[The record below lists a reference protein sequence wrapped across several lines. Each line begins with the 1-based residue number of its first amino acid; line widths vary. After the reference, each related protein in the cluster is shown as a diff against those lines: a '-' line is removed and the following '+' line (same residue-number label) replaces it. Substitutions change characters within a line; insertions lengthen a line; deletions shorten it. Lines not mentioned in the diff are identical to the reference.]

1 MKDKIQYEKAENKL
15 SIIEELFNR
24 LTEYNNLTNYN
35 NNKRFNLKMN
45 YIYDDI
51 EKCYRY
57 TFTLTRGLNN
67 PKNILELRLQYKEKI
82 NELIEQMIER
92 IINNEKFLY
101 MSFGTEHHN
110 ITKKFSL
117 NMKNE
122 VSIDFEIKDK
132 EDLELYESIRD
143 KYNTPTI
150 IITKETETISEE
162 EKDELQANKAKKT
175 IEIIKNI
182 LESLNKYNNLENY
195 ENTKPFKLIVSNSKE
210 EDYTKFNFS
219 ITRGNYSNET
229 IIDLSLSIKDASI
242 IYRELYELMLDY
254 VSKDEFIYNTIS
266 NSEYN
271 KSFNIN
277 LKNGLT
283 LSFKINNKKDELF
296 YGNFFK
302 EYRHDILERNKH
314 KLTKEFK

>member
-15 SIIEELFNR
+15 SIIEELFNG
-24 LTEYNNLTNYN
+24 LTEYNNLNNYN

-51 EKCYRY
+51 ENCYRY
-57 TFTLTRGLNN
+57 TFTLIRGLNN
-67 PKNILELRLQYKEKI
+67 PKNILELRLQYKDKI
-82 NELIEQMIER
+82 NDLIKEMIER
-92 IINNEKFLY
+92 IINKDKFSYL
-101 MSFGTEHHN
+101 SFGTEYHN
-110 ITKKFSL
+110 ITKKFSI

-122 VSIDFEIKDK
+122 VSIDFEIKDE
-132 EDLELYESIRD
+132 EDKMLYESIRD

-150 IITKETETISEE
+150 IVSKENETISEE

-182 LESLNKYNNLENY
+182 LDSLNKYNNLENY
-195 ENTKPFKLIVSNSKE
+195 ENTKPFKLLVTNAKE
-210 EDYTKFNFS
+210 EDYAKFNFS
-219 ITRGNYSNET
+219 ITRGNYDNEK
-229 IIDLSLSIKDASI
+229 IIDLSLSIKDTSF

-254 VSKDEFIYNTIS
+254 VSKDEFIYNTIN

-271 KSFNIN
+271 KSFNIH

-283 LSFKINNKKDELF
+283 LSFKIDSKKDEIF
-296 YGNFFK
+296 YGNFFN
-302 EYRHDILERNKH
+302 EYRHDILERQKNKELI
-314 KLTKEFK
+314 K

>member
-15 SIIEELFNR
+15 LIIEELFNE
-24 LTEYNNLTNYN
+24 LTEYNNLTKYN

-57 TFTLTRGLNN
+57 TFTLIRGLNN
-67 PKNILELRLQYKEKI
+67 PKNILELRLQYKDKI
-82 NELIEQMIER
+82 NDLIEEMIER
-92 IINNEKFLY
+92 IISNSKFSYL
-101 MSFGTEHHN
+101 SFGTEYHN
-110 ITKKFSL
+110 ITKKFSI

-122 VSIDFEIKDK
+122 VSIDFEIKDE
-132 EDLELYESIRD
+132 EDKTLYESIRD

-150 IITKETETISEE
+150 IVSKENKTISEE

-182 LESLNKYNNLENY
+182 LDSLNKYNNLENY
-195 ENTKPFKLIVSNSKE
+195 ENTKPFKLLVTNSKE

-219 ITRGNYSNET
+219 ITRGNYDKET
-229 IIDLSLSIKDASI
+229 IIDLSLSIKDTSI
-242 IYRELYELMLDY
+242 IYRELYELMLEY
-254 VSKDEFIYNTIS
+254 VCKDEFIYNTIN

-271 KSFNIN
+271 KSFNIH
-277 LKNGLT
+277 LKNGLI
-283 LSFKINNKKDELF
+283 LSFKIDNNKDEIF
-296 YGNFFK
+296 YGNFFN
-302 EYRHDILERNKH
+302 EYRHDILERQKNKELV
-314 KLTKEFK
+314 K